1 MSATVKTSFAE
12 RLLAWF
18 DRHGRSGLPW
28 QSPRDNYRVWLSEIM
43 LQQTQV
49 AAVIPYFERFVARFP
64 TVQALAEADSE
75 EVMRHWA
82 GLGYYARARNLHAAA
97 KQVVQAHGGEFPTTL
112 AAMMA
117 LPGVGRSTAAA
128 ILSQAQGQPQA
139 ILDGNVK
146 RVLARWGGIEGWPGE
161 PKVAQKLWALAES
174 LVPPTRA
181 ADYTQA
187 QMDLGATL
195 CVARQPACTRCPLA
209 GDCVAFGEQRVA
221 SLPTPRPKKNRPH
234 REAWLIL
241 AEDENGRLLFEQRPG
256 SGIWGGLWSPP
267 VIALEDDRDTAL
279 LRDYGLQLA
288 GAHEGE
294 AIEHAFTHFDWT
306 LRPWRGRA
314 QLEGT
319 VHESRAQQWRS
330 AVEATQKLPL
340 PAPLSAYFARTQ
352 STLPLASH
360 P

>member
-1 MSATVKTSFAE
+1 MSTSFAE
-12 RLLAWF
+12 RLLDWF
-18 DRHGRSGLPW
+18 DLHGRSGLPW
-28 QSPRDNYRVWLSEIM
+28 QSPREDYRVWLSEIM

-64 TVQALAEADSE
+64 SVQVLAEADSE

-97 KQVVQAHGGEFPTTL
+97 RHVVQAHGGVFPNTL
-112 AAMMA
+112 AEMMA

-195 CVARQPACTRCPLA
+195 CTARQPACARCPVA
-209 GDCVAFGEQRVA
+209 GDCVAFGEGRVA
-221 SLPTPRPKKNRPH
+221 SLPTPRPKKNRPR

-241 AEDENGRLLFEQRPG
+241 AEDDEGRLLFEQRPG
-256 SGIWGGLWSPP
+256 TGIWGGLWSPP
-267 VIALEDDRDTAL
+267 VIALDDDRDAAL

-288 GAHEGE
+288 GAHEGA

-314 QLEGT
+314 QIDAGLRET
-319 VHESRAQQWRS
+319 RPQKWHS
-330 AVEATQKLPL
+330 AAEAARQLPL

-352 STLPLASH
+352 STLPLAD
-360 P
+360 PP